1 MFKNTYKVF
10 IPLKIRQKG
19 EPMGIFDKFTKNETV
34 PMNSENINTG
44 NVLNIE
50 FNGFSCNVC

>member
-1 MFKNTYKVF
+1 
-10 IPLKIRQKG
+10 
-19 EPMGIFDKFTKNETV
+19 MGIFDKFTKNETV